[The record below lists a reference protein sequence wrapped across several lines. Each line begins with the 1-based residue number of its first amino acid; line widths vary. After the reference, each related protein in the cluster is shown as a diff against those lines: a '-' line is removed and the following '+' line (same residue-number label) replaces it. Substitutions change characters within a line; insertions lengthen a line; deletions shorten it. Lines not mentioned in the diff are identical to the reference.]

1 MSWTILVDIDK
12 DKTEAG
18 SIAAV
23 WTDPNLALGVFTYS
37 KRIETNLAA
46 LDNFIGE
53 LIIER
58 NAWQAKQQNNL
69 DKAAL
74 ALGRL
79 NTADPQA
86 A

>member
-1 MSWTILVDIDK
+1 MPWSIMVDIDK
-12 DKTEAG
+12 DKAEAG
-18 SIAAV
+18 TIAAI
-23 WTDPNLALGVFTYS
+23 WTDPNPALGVFSYS
-37 KRIETNLAA
+37 RRIETNLTA

-53 LIIER
+53 LIMER
-58 NAWQAKQQNNL
+58 DAWQVKKQNNL
-69 DKAAL
+69 DKATL

>member
-1 MSWTILVDIDK
+1 MTWSIMVDIDK
-12 DKTEAG
+12 DKAEAG
-18 SIAAV
+18 TIAAI
-23 WTDPNLALGVFTYS
+23 WTDPNPALGVFSYS
-37 KRIETNLAA
+37 RRIETNLAA

-58 NAWQAKQQNNL
+58 DAWQVKKQNNL

>member
-1 MSWTILVDIDK
+1 MTWSIMVDIDK
-12 DKTEAG
+12 DKAEAG
-18 SIAAV
+18 TIAAI
-23 WTDPNLALGVFTYS
+23 WTDPNPALGVFSYS
-37 KRIETNLAA
+37 RRIETNLAA

-58 NAWQAKQQNNL
+58 DAWQVKKQGNL